1 MAKEFPSMNGKPYN
15 IFMAPS
21 AHRIYKKFSRMLQEK
36 IKSEALETAKKPY
49 TWKELKSPFKGIRTC
64 RFTHGG
70 TEYRI
75 AYRIVIEQKQIEI
88 VLVGPREN
96 FYKILSK
103 ITK

>member
-1 MAKEFPSMNGKPYN
+1 MNGKPYN

-21 AHRIYKKFSRMLQEK
+21 AHRIYKKFSRVLQEK
-36 IKSEALETAKKPY
+36 IKSEALEIAKEPY
-49 TWKELKSPFKGIRTC
+49 VWKELKSPFKGIRAR

-75 AYRIVIEQKQIEI
+75 AYRIVIEQQQMEI

-103 ITK
+103 NIK